1 MVKSIIRNRVRKIL
15 DEQIQD
21 SYQLF
26 YSSLLDLLY
35 ILYFMIG
42 GIVLMLFAHLAVW
55 PIAAIIIYIVAAY
68 LFGTYRNHCF
78 ALAHNKLYVVNGRK
92 PFIKSI
98 SIGLS
103 EIKQIK
109 IGTNKHPFLDRIFII
124 PSNVFV
130 EIILKNNVSKIY
142 YTNVEFKGD
151 VKVGDLSLEDFQI
164 ALMELGIVVSM
175 EKGDDLYD

>member
-1 MVKSIIRNRVRKIL
+1 MVNSIIRNRVHKIL
-15 DEQIQD
+15 DKQIQG

-26 YSSLLDLLY
+26 YSSLLDQLY
-35 ILYFMIG
+35 ILYFMVG
-42 GIVLMLFAHLAVW
+42 GIVLMLFAHLAIW
-55 PIAAIIIYIVAAY
+55 PIAVIIIYIVTAY

-78 ALAHNKLYVVNGRK
+78 ALTHDKLYVVNGRK
-92 PFIKSI
+92 PFIKCT

-103 EIKQIK
+103 EIKEMK

-130 EIILKNNVSKIY
+130 EILLKNNNSKEY
-142 YTNVEFKGD
+142 YTNVEFKED
-151 VKVGDLSLEDFQI
+151 VKVWDLSLEDLQV

-175 EKGDDLYD
+175 EEKNELFD